1 LTGYFISISL
11 HPIKFKSYPS
21 VDRIQSDENNKIAIV
36 VQGPIIIKN
45 DFTFETLKLYI
56 NIFPNAIVILST
68 WDDQSVRVISKIR
81 DLGIRVI
88 INKYPKYS
96 GIGNVNYQIIST
108 INGLVKAESLGTP
121 EDLLQYIDTI

>member
-1 LTGYFISISL
+1 MTGYFISISL

-96 GIGNVNYQIIST
+96 GI
-108 INGLVKAESLGTP
+108 VKTP
-121 EDLLQYIDTI
+121 RI

>member
-1 LTGYFISISL
+1 M
-11 HPIKFKSYPS
+11 
-21 VDRIQSDENNKIAIV
+21 DRIQSDENNKIAIV